1 MKSIPSNALT
11 HRVIGCAIEVHRQL
25 GPGLLESAYE
35 TCLCEELALAGL
47 PFLRQWQ
54 IPVVYKGRALD
65 AHYQL
70 DIVVQDA
77 LVLEIKAVQHI
88 HPLHEAQ
95 LRTYLRLSGHP
106 LGLLSNF
113 NAIQMKDGISRMIG
127 AAATVPNA
135 PLRVLPPPIAPTP
148 PER

>member
-1 MKSIPSNALT
+1 MKHLPDNALT

-25 GPGLLESAYE
+25 GPGLLESVYE
-35 TCLCEELALAGL
+35 TCLCEELALAGI
-47 PFLRQWQ
+47 PFLRQWR
-54 IPVVYKGRALD
+54 IPVVYRGRALD

-70 DIVVQDA
+70 DIVVQDV
-77 LVLEIKAVQHI
+77 LVLEIKAVQHL

-95 LRTYLRLSGHP
+95 LRTYLHLSGHP
-106 LGLLSNF
+106 LGLLLNF

-127 AAATVPNA
+127 SAATVPRN
-135 PLRVLPPPIAPTP
+135 PLRALPPPIAPAR